1 MSIKINWMG
10 MECTANYEVENGEN
24 IVSSVEIGDE
34 SFDMY
39 NASMAV
45 NDEIHALVDS
55 AVSGY
60 VDNTNYFGEQI

>member
-1 MSIKINWMG
+1 MG
-10 MECTANYEVENGEN
+10 IECTANYEVEDGEN

-60 VDNTNYFGEQI
+60 VDKTNYFGEQI

>member
-10 MECTANYEVENGEN
+10 IECTANYEVEDGEN

-45 NDEIHALVDS
+45 NDEIHVLVDS

-60 VDNTNYFGEQI
+60 VDDTNYFGEQI

>member
-10 MECTANYEVENGEN
+10 IECTANYEVEDGEN
-24 IVSSVEIGDE
+24 IVSSVEIGDQVIRIE
-34 SFDMY
+34 DV
-39 NASMAV
+39 SMAV
-45 NDEIHALVDS
+45 SDEIHVLVDS